1 MTHRTIV
8 LLGAGASRDAGAPL
22 TSDLAAILVRKMNQ
36 EPRTRPEVQALN
48 FVYSAMIGHQGEDGS
63 DPLRAVNI
71 ETLISAVRLL
81 QARESHEVAPFV
93 SAWKPGA
100 LGFGRPSRS
109 SAMNG
114 RAIQAAVNKAM
125 DSRFPNGDELARLI
139 ERIAQDAARPRE
151 DSVFKS
157 LESALLIGIRS
168 ELTDLSSVDYLLPL
182 GDLAK
187 AQPGGLDI
195 VTLNYDRTI
204 EMMAAR
210 ASVEL
215 DSGIERWT
223 PGVPFSFERKDGRIN
238 LYKLHGSVDW
248 ELIDE
253 RPNLRAVRPP
263 KIEVTHDRAESAE
276 FDPAAPPYRR
286 PGLPW
291 IVVGDREKLA
301 TDGPTLDLLHAASE
315 AFAGATSLVVVGYSF
330 ADAHINSM
338 VRNWMAAD
346 AIRTMTVV
354 DPDWPEF
361 GSTGPRGQFATEYG
375 GSDDH
380 NQTGSIPRIA
390 VVSESA
396 ATGLTRA
403 LSTSPSRPEVW
414 ATAEWTNDPAAF
426 EIIIHM
432 HGPSLEA
439 ARVEGVAGG
448 NTVSVLATA
457 VERDALIATPPGY
470 TSQRFASFG
479 VMEQGAKYSAFPLVP
494 IGQDSLEL
502 IIDGHDRVGRRRI
515 LVRALTVPPVI
526 APTAPQF

>member
-36 EPRTRPEVQALN
+36 ERRPRPEVQALN

-93 SAWKPGA
+93 SAWKAGA
-100 LGFGRPSRS
+100 LGFGRASGS
-109 SAMNG
+109 SAVNG
-114 RAIQAAVNKAM
+114 RAAQSAVNKAV
-125 DSRFPNGDELARLI
+125 DSRFPNGDELVRLI

-151 DSVFKS
+151 DSAFKS
-157 LESALLIGIRS
+157 LESALLRGIRS
-168 ELTDLSSVDYLLPL
+168 ELTELSSVEYLRPL

-204 EMMAAR
+204 EMMAAE

-215 DSGIERWT
+215 DTGIDRWT

-263 KIEVTHDRAESAE
+263 KIEVVHDRTESAE
-276 FDPAAPPYRR
+276 FDPAAPPHRA

-301 TDGPTLDLLHAASE
+301 TDGPTLDLLHVASE

-346 AIRTMTVV
+346 ASRTMTVV
-354 DPDWPEF
+354 DPDWPEL
-361 GSTGPRGQFATEYG
+361 GSEGPRGQFATEYG
-375 GSDDH
+375 GSDDYK
-380 NQTGSIPRIA
+380 QTGAIPRIA
-390 VVSESA
+390 VISESA
-396 ATGLTRA
+396 AGGLTRG

-414 ATAEWTNDPAAF
+414 ATAEWTTDPTAF
-426 EIIIHM
+426 EVIIHLQ
-432 HGPSLEA
+432 GPSLEA
-439 ARVEGVAGG
+439 ARVEGVAGSYA
-448 NTVSVLATA
+448 VSVLATA
-457 VERDALIATPPGY
+457 EEREALIAAPPPSN
-470 TSQRFASFG
+470 TWRFASLG
-479 VMEQGAKYSAFPLVP
+479 AIEQGANYSVFPLVP

-515 LVRALTVPPVI
+515 RLPVLTVPPVSP
-526 APTAPQF
+526 PTAPQL